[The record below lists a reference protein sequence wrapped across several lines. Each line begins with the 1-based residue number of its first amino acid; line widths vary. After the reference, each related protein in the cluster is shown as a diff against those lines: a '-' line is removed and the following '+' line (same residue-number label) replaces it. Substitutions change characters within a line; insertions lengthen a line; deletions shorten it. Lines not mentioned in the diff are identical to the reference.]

1 MTWSYNI
8 VNDIRSKLSQYPTK
22 LAQFEANDAKT
33 PHPERVQGS
42 IGVGLTHLHVL
53 AAEEAP
59 AVAAGSRH
67 DLDRVLQV
75 SEPPCTV
82 L

>member
-1 MTWSYNI
+1 MLLNQ
-8 VNDIRSKLSQYPTK
+8 VPGGGLELSMV
-22 LAQFEANDAKT
+22 DASFFM
-33 PHPERVQGS
+33 EIQSDSGS
-42 IGVGLTHLHVL
+42 VGLTHLHVL